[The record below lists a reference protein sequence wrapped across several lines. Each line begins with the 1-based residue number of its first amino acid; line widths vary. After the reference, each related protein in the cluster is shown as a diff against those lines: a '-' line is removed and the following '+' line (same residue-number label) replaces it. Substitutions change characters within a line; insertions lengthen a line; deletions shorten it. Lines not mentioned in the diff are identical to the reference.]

1 MKLLGRT
8 FSKDDKYI
16 IGNAIAGLFVKGGAI
31 VVNFLMLRI
40 YMRYFQNSTVLGA
53 WLTILSVLNWFLMFD
68 LGIGNGLRNK
78 LPNAIRDKDYKLA
91 REYISSAYIFL
102 AGILILVWIVGF
114 IAIPFANWNII
125 LNVSDT
131 LLSRS
136 VLSTCFRIVF
146 TGMIL
151 QLLLKIIQSIL
162 YAFQKAW
169 VVSFLTLLS
178 NCIILVAVCVMT
190 SGTDASNLIRVSYIN
205 VLAVN
210 LPLLVATIIVF
221 IKLIPQCV
229 PRLSSYVKEYAL
241 SIFKEGLVLLWL
253 TIIFMII
260 SSTNEFLISYT
271 TSPDNVVQFQAYN
284 RIYNGISSIFVVM
297 LTPIW
302 SAVTKAK
309 VELNYSWIK
318 RLYKRLLIL
327 SLGCLAINLIVIPV
341 LQWVMNIWLG
351 ESTITV
357 NYLFAA
363 IFSVS
368 NFMFVVHNVNTSFGN
383 GFSYYKVQ
391 NIWMGVAAVVNIPLA
406 FLLVH
411 ITGSWIGV
419 VLANIISLLPFEILE
434 PIYFN
439 SKLNSLMKGKESRE

>member
-8 FSKDDKYI
+8 INKDDKTI
-16 IGNAIAGLFVKGGAI
+16 IGNAVAGLFVKGGAI

-40 YMRYFQNSTVLGA
+40 YMQYFQNSTVLGA

-78 LPNAIRDKDYKLA
+78 LPNAIKDKNYKLA
-91 REYISSAYIFL
+91 RQYISSAYFFL
-102 AGILILVWIVGF
+102 AGILILVWMVGF
-114 IAIPFANWNII
+114 IAIPFANWNTI
-125 LNVSDT
+125 LNISDT
-131 LLSRS
+131 LLSHS
-136 VLSTCFRIVF
+136 ILSTCFRVVF
-146 TGMIL
+146 TGMVL
-151 QLLLKIIQSIL
+151 QLLLKVIQSIL

-178 NCIILVAVCVMT
+178 NSIILIAVCLM
-190 SGTDASNLIRVSYIN
+190 SNQTDESNLLKVSFIN

-210 LPLLVATIIVF
+210 LPLLIATVIVF
-221 IKLIPQCV
+221 IKLIPQCL
-229 PRLSSYVKEYAL
+229 PRLSFYVREFAL

-253 TIIFMII
+253 TKIFMVI
-260 SSTNEFLISYT
+260 SSTNEFLISYLT
-271 TSPDNVVQFQAYN
+271 LPDNVVEFQAYN

-309 VELNYSWIK
+309 VESNYSWIK
-318 RLYKRLLIL
+318 RLYKRLLCL
-327 SLGCLAINLIVIPV
+327 TFACLAINCVVIPI

-351 ESTITV
+351 ESTVNV
-357 NYLFAA
+357 NYLFAF
-363 IFSVS
+363 IFSIS

-391 NIWMGVAAVVNIPLA
+391 NIWMGVAAVVDIPLA

-419 VLANIISLLPFEILE
+419 VLANIIALLPFEILE

-439 SKLNSLMKGKESRE
+439 KKLNKLIKGKENRE

>member
-8 FSKDDKYI
+8 FSKDDKNI

-40 YMRYFQNSTVLGA
+40 YMCYFQNSTVLGA

-91 REYISSAYIFL
+91 KQLISSAYIFL

-114 IAIPFANWNII
+114 IAIPFANWNTI
-125 LNVSDT
+125 LNISDT
-131 LLSRS
+131 LLSHS

-162 YAFQKAW
+162 FAFQKAW
-169 VVSFLTLLS
+169 VVSLLTLLS
-178 NCIILVAVCVMT
+178 NCIILVSVCIM
-190 SGTDASNLIRVSYIN
+190 SNGTDASNLTRVSYIN
-205 VLAVN
+205 VMAVN
-210 LPLLVATIIVF
+210 LPLLIAMIVVF
-221 IKLIPQCV
+221 IKLIPQCL
-229 PRLSSYVKEYAL
+229 PSFSCYVKEYAI

-284 RIYNGISSIFVVM
+284 RIYNGISSIFVLM

-309 VELNYSWIK
+309 VESNYSWIK
-318 RLYKRLLIL
+318 RLYKRLLVL
-327 SLGCLAINLIVIPV
+327 SLGCLTINLIVIPV

-419 VLANIISLLPFEILE
+419 VLANIISLMPFEILE

-439 SKLNSLMKGKESRE
+439 KKLNSLMTGKESRE

>member
-8 FSKDDKYI
+8 INRDDKNI
-16 IGNAIAGLFVKGGAI
+16 IVNSVAGLFVKGGAI

-40 YMRYFQNSTVLGA
+40 YMQYFQNSTVLGV

-78 LPNAIRDKDYKLA
+78 LPSAIKCKNYELA
-91 REYISSAYIFL
+91 RQYISSAYFFL

-114 IAIPFANWNII
+114 IVIPFVNWNTI
-125 LNVSDT
+125 LNITDT
-131 LLSRS
+131 ILSHS
-136 VLSTCFRIVF
+136 ILSTCFRITF
-146 TGMIL
+146 SGMVL
-151 QLLLKIIQSIL
+151 QLFLKIIQSIL

-178 NCIILVAVCVMT
+178 NCIILIAVRLMSSQTVE
-190 SGTDASNLIRVSYIN
+190 SNLLRVSFIN

-210 LPLLVATIIVF
+210 LPLLIATVIVF
-221 IKLIPQCV
+221 IKLIPQCF
-229 PRLSSYVKEYAL
+229 PRCSFYVREFAL

-260 SSTNEFLISYT
+260 SSTNEFLISYLT
-271 TSPDNVVQFQAYN
+271 IPNNVVEFQAYN
-284 RIYNGISSIFVVM
+284 RIYNGISSIFVVV

-309 VELNYSWIK
+309 AERNYSWIK
-318 RLYKRLLIL
+318 RLYNTLLCL
-327 SLGCLAINLIVIPV
+327 TFACLAINCVVTPI
-341 LQWVMNIWLG
+341 LQWVMNIWIG
-351 ESTITV
+351 ESAVNV
-357 NYLFAA
+357 NYLFAF
-363 IFSVS
+363 IFSIS
-368 NFMFVVHNVNTSFGN
+368 NYIFVVHNVNTSFGN

-391 NIWMGVAAVVNIPLA
+391 SIWMGVAAIVDVPLA

-419 VLANIISLLPFEILE
+419 VLANIIALLPFEILE

-439 SKLNSLMKGKESRE
+439 KKLKKLIKGKENRE

>member
-8 FSKDDKYI
+8 FSKDDKNI

-136 VLSTCFRIVF
+136 VLCTCFRIVF

-309 VELNYSWIK
+309 MELNYSWIK

>member
-8 FSKDDKYI
+8 IRKDDKNI
-16 IGNAIAGLFVKGGAI
+16 IGNAVAGLFVKGGAI
-31 VVNFLMLRI
+31 LVNFLMLRI
-40 YMRYFQNSTVLGA
+40 YMRYFQNSTVLGT

-91 REYISSAYIFL
+91 KQLISSAYIFL
-102 AGILILVWIVGF
+102 AGILILVWIVAF
-114 IAIPFANWNII
+114 IAIPFADWNTI
-125 LNVSDT
+125 LNISDT

-136 VLSTCFRIVF
+136 VLSTCFSIVF

-178 NCIILVAVCVMT
+178 NCIILVAVCIM
-190 SGTDASNLIRVSYIN
+190 SSQTDASNLIRVSYIN
-205 VLAVN
+205 VMAVN
-210 LPLLVATIIVF
+210 LPLLIATIIVF

-229 PRLSSYVKEYAL
+229 PRLSFYVKEYAI

-271 TSPDNVVQFQAYN
+271 TSPDNVVEFQAYN

-309 VELNYSWIK
+309 LELNYSWIK
-318 RLYKRLLIL
+318 RLYKRLLVL
-327 SLGCLAINLIVIPV
+327 SLGCLAINVIVIPV

-351 ESTITV
+351 ESTITI
-357 NYLFAA
+357 NYLFAV

-391 NIWMGVAAVVNIPLA
+391 NIWMGLAAVVNIPLA

-419 VLANIISLLPFEILE
+419 VLANIISLMPFEIME

-439 SKLNSLMKGKESRE
+439 KKLNSLMKGKESRE